1 MVGGEL
7 PFKISL
13 VFFLP
18 YFNIPQM
25 IKKGG
30 LLGEA
35 GVRLASTGT
44 ISETVI
50 GLIVVRLASVY
61 WPIYAY

>member
-1 MVGGEL
+1 
-7 PFKISL
+7 
-13 VFFLP
+13 
-18 YFNIPQM
+18 M

-30 LLGEA
+30 SLGEA
-35 GVRLASTGT
+35 GVKLASTGT

-50 GLIVVRLASVY
+50 GLIVVRLARVY